1 MKTAF
6 EIRLRGMLGVFI
18 SFISLLL
25 FFVSDIPY
33 LSTYGDGELSILLSL
48 LGLLMAF
55 ISHVFYFADAF
66 RTKTM
71 PYSKI
76 TKRLNSIVLL
86 FMILGSLSVFILVG
100 GQHCSD
106 IWSFVIM
113 CSYNIILTFLV
124 IFSVVY
130 DVKKLHSN

>member
-66 RTKTM
+66 RTKNM
-71 PYSKI
+71 PYSKK
-76 TKRLNSIVLL
+76 TKMINSIVLL
-86 FMILGSLSVFILVG
+86 FMILGSLSVFILVFG
-100 GQHCSD
+100 GHCSPVLLGVYH
-106 IWSFVIM
+106 IA
-113 CSYNIILTFLV
+113 LTFLV